1 MATEN
6 AGSLRWTLEADDSQL
21 ISSLDNASK
30 AISDLSK
37 ALKQSEKDLSDTG
50 KAAKDA
56 GKEVDSIKNDPI
68 KALSSAA
75 SDCAKSFLNLQNSIG
90 DLSSSFANVRS
101 AGANIFSDITT
112 SANAAV
118 NAVAGVSTAIGGL
131 IADYANQGI
140 QGADFIAQAN
150 AQLIGLTHS
159 VEGANSAL
167 AQSVQYYKNNPFD
180 RFSTISAT
188 KQLLTFGNAVEDVG
202 PLLNKIGN
210 VALANGVSI
219 DEMAR
224 RYAETTSMST
234 VMVGQLDE
242 LAQVA
247 PGIWSALGKQV
258 GKSAGEV
265 RDSLEGVG
273 IDVETVKKA
282 FDSLVD
288 EDAMAA
294 FEKTLARQT
303 NRVKGRLSDVAAAI
317 AGYTTDASYGFKALD
332 DGLYMSVV
340 NLEKSFADVLTS
352 STETGK
358 RMQAVLG
365 RIGKA
370 IAPIIDRITE
380 NMPQIVNTVLD
391 LLDKLAGVIEK
402 VSNALTSSE
411 TDWKAFIP
419 IVALLGSQL
428 LGFVSTITGGGGAA
442 GGLMGAIGQLGSGV
456 KGLSVPMLAFGAVLV
471 KQMATN
477 EDFRNSV
484 GKLMSSLGQLA
495 TRLFEVFT
503 SVADSGA
510 LTNVLEALIKAL
522 TALADIINK
531 LPTPVLEAFIYAII
545 AGSTINKIGGFT
557 TSIIQMG
564 AAMKDTA
571 KDVVDF
577 GNKIKDLASKG
588 LNALNGISPSGG
600 GKVAKKASSGVQD
613 AIDAV
618 NGQLDN
624 LGGVSQQLTKG
635 QNIMKTMRMGIE
647 NIIFIAGAIAAMG
660 KALEI
665 AYKSIPDDLAGLAA
679 KLVVMGVVIGAVAV
693 LGKAIDKVKVSQKSI
708 LKMIEMAGVIGSLG
722 LALGLVNTVVPNDLG
737 GLSAKLGV
745 MAVVVGAVGALAVA
759 SDKFNVK
766 QSSLLLMVEIAG
778 VVATLGIALGLVNLA
793 IPSDIGGLYAKLGVM
808 ASVVVAVGA
817 LGLAIDKA
825 KVSKAALLEMVAIA
839 GVVAALAMS
848 LSYANSAIPND
859 IGGLYAKL
867 GVMASVVGAI
877 GVLAAVAGKV
887 VTQVGTGLL
896 AIVGVAGT
904 IAVVA
909 ASIEYANKAVPAD
922 IGTFTMKLG
931 VMAEAILGIG
941 VLAAAIGALMDTG
954 IGAIILGSGLAAM
967 LAIAGAIAAIGA
979 SIGSIDKAIPD
990 NFEPVKQKINLLVD
1004 VIQFVAKADIGG
1016 LISNI
1021 KAAINTALV
1030 TTMVNNYVTIARDL
1044 NRIQA
1049 IVLFKEEIF
1058 ENLQIIKDAVTFVG
1072 DTGGSG
1078 IISSIMNVVTTFVNT
1093 VDIALVRQ
1101 MVSSYTTIAIQLNLI
1116 QHIMLESDK
1125 IKAKLTILADIV
1137 DFVTDME
1144 EGGIGAIFGV
1154 FSNFIKAINVE
1165 SAKAVVGAYYDIAT
1179 QLDTIENI
1187 ELDYDTIKGKMDV
1200 LKSIVELVTDT
1211 GPGGM
1216 WDNLKRA
1223 WEALVAMAVTECA
1236 KNILGTYKDI
1246 VETLKELQKVPD
1258 EFDNGKVD
1266 SAINMLKGVVEK
1278 VTDLGPGGLWDT
1290 FKRGYEALTAEKVSE
1305 KAKSILQIYKDMIEP
1320 LKMIAE
1326 MDVNVDE
1333 MNKKVDSIGSVVS
1346 KVTGVREED
1355 GGIVG
1360 WFKDIGTGGKID
1372 PEKAKVVLENIK
1384 VFKDIASNI
1393 NSMQGIAPANWE
1405 EKIPAIQHI
1414 VEAINNITTDSS
1426 KFSKIRDVVYA
1437 SRDMVTAMGSL
1448 AIGINGMQGIAP
1460 ENWTEKIPAIQHIV
1474 DAMSKIKSDSGKFE
1488 NIKSVVSSVNGSLPS
1503 MRSLANEI
1511 NGMQGIAPEN
1521 WTEKI
1526 PAVKNVIDAMFKIN
1540 SDVDKISS
1548 IQQVVSKIVDMAG
1561 NMSVA
1566 INKINALPGI
1576 NDKDGNTFKNLKT
1589 VIDRA
1594 FEINP
1599 DAAKMSNIQNVV
1611 WRIIDLAGN
1620 THVAINGIN
1629 GLPGIND
1636 KEGNT
1641 FKNLK
1646 TVIDQAFKINP
1657 DAAKMSEIQNVVW
1670 RMIDLAGNAKVAIEK
1685 INALENISEESFVA
1699 VGNLVTVINH
1709 LYSISSKAE
1718 DIANIQNV
1726 VKTANIIIDDLISL
1740 ANKLANVNID
1750 SNYTA
1755 GLQALMN
1762 VLTNIINTYVL
1773 SITAQLPKIN
1783 LLGQQIGDQLVRGI
1797 RTKFPDVI
1805 LAGAD
1810 TQGAYWNAIEP
1821 KLQDE
1826 YYQGVAM
1833 AQKFVD
1839 GLRSKLGEVTKAG
1852 ADTQGA
1858 YWNAI
1863 EPKMQD
1869 EYYQGQTLAQNL
1881 INGIRDKY
1889 NDIKGAGSYMIEG
1902 FNNGANSIN
1911 IYQIGQTIAN
1921 RLIQGIKD
1929 RGEQGSPWK
1938 TTFESGA
1945 FAVQGMVE
1953 GMASEQR
1960 NLVNKAESLAS
1971 AVQNA
1976 FDGTSAS
1983 ITPELNS
1990 TAQRTPTVYASTPE
2004 MFDNEQ
2010 IGGNGR
2016 VVINQTNNNYTD
2028 YSIRKINRDLRW
2040 QLSTI

>member
-1 MATEN
+1 MATED

-21 ISSLDNASK
+21 TKSLDNASK
-30 AISDLSK
+30 AISDLSTD
-37 ALKQSEKDLSDTG
+37 LKDAQKELSNTG
-50 KAAKDA
+50 KAADDA
-56 GKEVDSIKNDPI
+56 GKEINKVTPTSLEQVANAAIDCSKQFVELQGSIIN
-68 KALSSAA
+68 LSGA
-75 SDCAKSFLNLQNSIG
+75 
-90 DLSSSFANVRS
+90 FANVRS
-101 AGANIFSDITT
+101 AGANLFSDITT
-112 SANAAV
+112 SASAAV
-118 NAVAGVSTAIGGL
+118 NAITGVGTAIGAL

-159 VEGANSAL
+159 IEGANSAL

-188 KQLLTFGNAVEDVG
+188 KQLLTFGNAVEDIG

-219 DEMAR
+219 DEMAL
-224 RYAETTSMST
+224 RYAETTSMQT

-288 EDAMAA
+288 QDAMDA
-294 FEKTLARQT
+294 FEKTLGRQT

-358 RMQAVLG
+358 RMQEVLG

-380 NMPQIVNTVLD
+380 NMPQIVNTVID

-402 VSNALTSSE
+402 VSNTLTSSE

-428 LGFVSTITGGGGAA
+428 LGFVSTITGGGGAM

-456 KGLSVPMLAFGAVLV
+456 KQLNVPMLAFGAVLV

-495 TRLFEVFT
+495 TKLFDVFA
-503 SVADSGA
+503 SMADSGA

-571 KDVVDF
+571 VQVVSF
-577 GNKIKDLASKG
+577 GKKIKDLATNG
-588 LNALNGISPSGG
+588 LGTLNGISTNGG
-600 GKVAKKASSGVQD
+600 GKIADKASSGVQG

-647 NIIFIAGAIAAMG
+647 NIILIAGAIAAMG

-665 AYKSIPDDLAGLAA
+665 AYKSIPDDLAGLTA
-679 KLVVMGVVIGAVAV
+679 KLVVMGVVIGAVAG

-708 LKMIEMAGVIGSLG
+708 LKMIEMAGAIGSLG
-722 LALGLVNTVVPNDLG
+722 LALGLANKAIPNDLG

-759 SDKFNVK
+759 ADKFNVK

-778 VVATLGIALGLVNLA
+778 VVATLGIALRLANLA

-808 ASVVVAVGA
+808 ASVVVAVGT
-817 LGLAIDKA
+817 LGVAIDKA
-825 KVSKAALLEMVAIA
+825 KVSKTALLEMVAIA
-839 GVVAALAMS
+839 GVVATLAMS

-859 IGGLYAKL
+859 ISGLYAKL

-877 GVLAAVAGKV
+877 GALATVAGKV
-887 VTQVGTGLL
+887 VAQVGTGLL

-904 IAVVA
+904 ISVVA

-922 IGTFTMKLG
+922 IGTFTVKLG

-954 IGAIILGSGLAAM
+954 IGAIVLGSGLTAM

-1016 LISNI
+1016 IISNI
-1021 KAAINTALV
+1021 NASINTALV

-1044 NRIQA
+1044 NRIQD

-1058 ENLQIIKDAVTFVG
+1058 EKLQIIKDVIKFVG

-1078 IISSIMNVVTTFVNT
+1078 IISSIMNVVTTFMNT
-1093 VDIALVRQ
+1093 VNIALVQQ
-1101 MVSSYTTIAIQLNLI
+1101 MVSSYMTIAVQLNRI
-1116 QHIMLESDK
+1116 QNIMLESDK
-1125 IKAKLTILADIV
+1125 IKAKMTILADIV
-1137 DFVTDME
+1137 NFVTDMN

-1154 FSNFIKAINVE
+1154 FSNFVKAINVE
-1165 SAKAVVGAYYDIAT
+1165 SAKAVVGAYYEIAT

-1187 ELDYDTIKGKMDV
+1187 ELNYDTIKSKMDV
-1200 LKSIVELVTDT
+1200 LRSIVELVTDT
-1211 GPGGM
+1211 GPGGI

-1236 KNILGTYKDI
+1236 KNILGTYKEI
-1246 VETLKELQKVPD
+1246 VETLRELQNVPN
-1258 EFDNGKVD
+1258 ELNADNVNA
-1266 SAINMLKGVVEK
+1266 AIDTLKRVVEK
-1278 VTDLGPGGLWDT
+1278 VTDLGSGGLWDT
-1290 FKRGYEALTAEKVSE
+1290 FKRGYKALTAENVAE

-1326 MDVNVDE
+1326 MDVNVEE
-1333 MNKKVDSIGSVVS
+1333 MTKKIDSIGQVVS

-1355 GGIVG
+1355 GGIIG
-1360 WFKDIGTGGKID
+1360 WFKDIGSGGKVD
-1372 PEKAKVVLENIK
+1372 PKKAKIVLENIK

-1414 VEAINNITTDSS
+1414 VEAINNINTDSS
-1426 KFSKIRDVVYA
+1426 KFSNIRDVVYA
-1437 SRDMVTAMGSL
+1437 SRDMITAMGSL

-1474 DAMSKIKSDSGKFE
+1474 DAMNGIKSDASKFE
-1488 NIKSVVSSVNGSLPS
+1488 NIKIVVNSVNASLPS
-1503 MRSLANEI
+1503 LRSLASGI

-1526 PAVKNVIDAMFKIN
+1526 PAVQNVIDAMFKIN
-1540 SDVDKISS
+1540 PDAGKMSNIQNVVWRVIDLTNNMNTVIS
-1548 IQQVVSKIVDMAG
+1548 
-1561 NMSVA
+1561 
-1566 INKINALPGI
+1566 KINALPGI
-1576 NDKDGNTFKNLKT
+1576 NDVNGNTFKNLKT

-1599 DAAKMSNIQNVV
+1599 DAGKMSSIQNVV

-1620 THVAINGIN
+1620 AHTAINALN
-1629 GLPGIND
+1629 ALPGIND
-1636 KEGNT
+1636 AEGNT

-1657 DAAKMSEIQNVVW
+1657 DAARMSEIQNVVW
-1670 RMIDLAGNAKVAIEK
+1670 RMIDLAGNAKTAIDK
-1685 INALENISEESFVA
+1685 INEIKQISEESFVA
-1699 VGNLVTVINH
+1699 ISNLVTVINH
-1709 LYSISSKAE
+1709 LYSISFKAE

-1726 VKTANIIIDDLISL
+1726 VKTANTIIDDLVNL
-1740 ANKLANVNID
+1740 ATKLANVNID

-1755 GLQALMN
+1755 GLQALMG
-1762 VLTNIINTYVL
+1762 VLTNIFNTYVL

-1783 LLGQQIGDQLVRGI
+1783 LLGQQIVNQLVQGI
-1797 RTKFPDVI
+1797 RTKLPDVI
-1805 LAGAD
+1805 LAGADTQGSYWNAIEPKMQDEYWQGVTMAQKFVDGLRFKLGEVTRAGAD
-1810 TQGAYWNAIEP
+1810 TQGAYWNAI
-1821 KLQDE
+1821 Q
-1826 YYQGVAM
+1826 
-1833 AQKFVD
+1833 
-1839 GLRSKLGEVTKAG
+1839 
-1852 ADTQGA
+1852 
-1858 YWNAI
+1858 
-1863 EPKMQD
+1863 PKMQD

-1902 FNNGANSIN
+1902 FNNGAKSIN
-1911 IYQIGQTIAN
+1911 IYQIGRTIAN
-1921 RLIQGIKD
+1921 SLLQGIKD
-1929 RGEQGSPWK
+1929 RGKQGSPWR

-1983 ITPELNS
+1983 ITPELSS

-2016 VVINQTNNNYTD
+2016 VVINQTNNNYSD